1 MSNPLARRARIKD
14 LSNKAEGIFQY
25 IGNDNVLFRLISTG
39 NKLTSDVNYAVAL
52 FTGFARSHQLGSQE
66 TRRTIDS
73 IYRRVGELMCLIDIV
88 HAAAGEEIMP
98 EPYESIDFCYMTEY
112 RTMLREAVIR
122 GMPDNYKGPAQ
133 NPYTVSLVQPGVG
146 HGNGYT
152 LDEYDD
158 DFFARF
164 TRRESRVTGS
174 SSSAALNP
182 SLTPSS
188 VTPISSI
195 LNLPRRKFIMPEKN
209 QTPIEMLDQNAAVVQ
224 SAEVPA
230 PASPIQLQ
238 QRQSYAEKVQG
249 LTIDE
254 RNWMLAK
261 SKAAAMA
268 QLPAGFLPQTYT
280 GNPGACAIACEMA
293 LRMGVSHLFV
303 MQNLYVVHGMPTWS
317 GKSCKALIDNSGQF
331 AGRTRYRMEGEEGTE
346 NWGCRLIG
354 VDKLTGEKVEGPK
367 VTVKMAK
374 DAGWWDKNG
383 SYWPKMTEMM
393 LKYRAAAYFARAEC
407 PEVLM
412 GANIDYEVGA
422 GDAEE
427 EGAAHA

>member
-1 MSNPLARRARIKD
+1 
-14 LSNKAEGIFQY
+14 
-25 IGNDNVLFRLISTG
+25 
-39 NKLTSDVNYAVAL
+39 
-52 FTGFARSHQLGSQE
+52 
-66 TRRTIDS
+66 
-73 IYRRVGELMCLIDIV
+73 
-88 HAAAGEEIMP
+88 
-98 EPYESIDFCYMTEY
+98 
-112 RTMLREAVIR
+112 ML
-122 GMPDNYKGPAQ
+122 
-133 NPYTVSLVQPGVG
+133 
-146 HGNGYT
+146 
-152 LDEYDD
+152 
-158 DFFARF
+158 
-164 TRRESRVTGS
+164 
-174 SSSAALNP
+174 
-182 SLTPSS
+182 
-188 VTPISSI
+188 
-195 LNLPRRKFIMPEKN
+195 EKN

-230 PASPIQLQ
+230 PAAPIQLQ

-249 LTIDE
+249 LTVDE

-268 QLPAGFLPQTYT
+268 QLSAGFLPQTYT

-331 AGRTRYRMEGEEGTE
+331 AGRTRYRMEGEEGTD

-393 LKYRAAAYFARAEC
+393 LMHLQSTNCITSKTGPRYSVIAINNYTEIIGSTKQSTSNQPTPNQDLTKITKKTRQSSSACATPEPTPTKTTSPVVMEFEQRICKLSTQGKAQLTGYADRLGEELVLAIISRCADLGAYSWVYVRKALAEAEAQGCKSVEEYRRLHPIGSGRNLRVDRTEPSGNDF
-407 PEVLM
+407 LK
-412 GANIDYEVGA
+412 NA
-422 GDAEE
+422 GRRRPLKKKGDFPKDN
-427 EGAAHA
+427 